1 MGRKRS
7 TNKSVPISVSLP
19 GSLVTRLDQELSYQ
33 ASRSKYVQAAI
44 ENRLKQMENSSVSEA
59 STRQLMAALMA
70 RKDIT
75 NQLRLILETLI
86 SN

>member
-33 ASRSKYVQAAI
+33 ASRSKYVAKAI
-44 ENRLKQMENSSVSEA
+44 ENRLNEIQSSAVEEA
-59 STRQLMAALMA
+59 SSRRLMGVLHA
-70 RKDIT
+70 RKDIS
-75 NQLRLILETLI
+75 NQLKTILETIIL
-86 SN
+86 N

>member
-33 ASRSKYVQAAI
+33 ASRSKYVQVAI
-44 ENRLKQMENSSVSEA
+44 ENRLKQMENSPVSEA

-75 NQLRLILETLI
+75 NQLRLILETLV